1 MAAVLAVAGT
11 VLDKA
16 LEPALEPVLERGVL
30 GNLVPAMGLGLD
42 MGVLDHPDHPG
53 LDRGVLDH
61 PGHLG
66 VRHQGGI
73 HGWH

>member
-53 LDRGVLDH
+53 LD
-61 PGHLG
+61 LG
-66 VRHQGGI
+66 VRHQGEI